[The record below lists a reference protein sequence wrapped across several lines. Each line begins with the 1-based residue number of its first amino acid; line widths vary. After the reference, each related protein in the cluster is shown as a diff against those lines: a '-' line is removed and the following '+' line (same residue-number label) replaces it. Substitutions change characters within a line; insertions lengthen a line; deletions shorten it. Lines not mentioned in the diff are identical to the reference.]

1 MKTIYF
7 LISYVIF
14 ITNVYGFSD
23 QELVISLES
32 LGEWEEAYRYAND
45 SALKT
50 NNYEL
55 WRYIA
60 SKPEYLP
67 IEEKRHHQSYWKAW
81 HFVSKINTQEAYED
95 FILIR
100 PTLQA
105 NLLAVAAIFELV
117 KKQNTPQA
125 YLDFIDKFPNTIEAI
140 DALLQLQHLAFEDA
154 KQKNT
159 ITSYQKFLSAFP
171 EATQTK
177 EATDLLKTIFKKE
190 VDDKLA
196 TLKTT
201 SEIEDYARELYTT
214 ALTFEKN
221 SNSILIASCHYD
233 VLTELMPFRKTET
246 LIELYKRKELLN
258 FQNLLLAKLD
268 DIKKGQ
274 EELKTALV
282 EAIREQGREIKG
294 EIKELSE
301 LTKQHHEQMKSQ
313 LQQISDGLEKEGSI
327 IGGLSVM
334 NTLVSTSANLWGMTN
349 LIPTQKV
356 NAPHIPI
363 NITTAHKSPL
373 NPHWRIITTGVCSVL
388 TNKVVNTGMLFI
400 PAGATVAG
408 ISRLACKL
416 LPIAS
421 VYFLS

>member
-1 MKTIYF
+1 MKIIYF
-7 LISYVIF
+7 LISYAIF

-32 LGEWEEAYRYAND
+32 LGEWEEAYRYANN

-60 SKPEYLP
+60 SKPEYLS
-67 IEEKRHHQSYWKAW
+67 IEEKQHHQSYWKAW

-117 KKQNTPQA
+117 KQQNNPQA

-159 ITSYQKFLSAFP
+159 IASYQKFLMSFP

-177 EATDLLKTIFKKE
+177 EVTNLLMAVFKKE
-190 VDDKLA
+190 VEEKLA

-313 LQQISDGLEKEGSI
+313 LQQISNSLEKEGSI

-363 NITTAHKSPL
+363 NITTAHKPSSYL
-373 NPHWRIITTGVCSVL
+373 NWKTIATGACGVL
-388 TNKVVNTGMLFI
+388 TKI
-400 PAGATVAG
+400 PMIPNPAVATVVG
-408 ISRLACKL
+408 VSRITCKL
-416 LPIAS
+416 LPIA
-421 VYFLS
+421 VTYFLA

>member
-1 MKTIYF
+1 MKILHL
-7 LISYVIF
+7 LISYCVF
-14 ITNVYGFSD
+14 ITNVSALSN
-23 QELVISLES
+23 QELVISLEN

-67 IEEKRHHQSYWKAW
+67 LEEKQHHQSYWKAW

-117 KKQNTPQA
+117 KQQNNPQA

-159 ITSYQKFLSAFP
+159 IASYQKFLNAFP

-177 EATDLLKTIFKKE
+177 EATDLLKATFKKE
-190 VDDKLA
+190 VEEKLA
-196 TLKTT
+196 MLKTID
-201 SEIEDYARELYTT
+201 EIEIYATGLLNNVL
-214 ALTFEKN
+214 AFEN
-221 SNSILIASCHYD
+221 NPDLVLIADYHYFA
-233 VLTELMPFRKTET
+233 LTELMSFRNTKALT
-246 LIELYKRKELLN
+246 ELYKHKALLS
-258 FQNLLLAKLD
+258 KLD
-268 DIKKGQ
+268 GIRKDLNDIKKGQ

-327 IGGLSVM
+327 IGALSVM

-349 LIPTQKV
+349 LIPAQKAI
-356 NAPHIPI
+356 APHIPI
-363 NITTAHKSPL
+363 NITTAHKSPS
-373 NPHWRIITTGVCSVL
+373 NPYWRTITTGVCGVL
-388 TNKVVNTGMLFI
+388 TNKVVNTGMLLI